1 MTLYTVAF
9 TRCTLCVKFG
19 DSRLVY
25 AVNLVQNKIEDF
37 SNGNV
42 LPNFSN

>member
-1 MTLYTVAF
+1 MTLYTTAF
-9 TRCTLCVKFG
+9 TRCTLCIRFG

-25 AVNLVQNKIEDF
+25 AVNLVKYKTEDF
-37 SNGNV
+37 STGNV